1 MMQKQIEI
9 EKTIRFDSGVYLH
22 VSDWDDGG
30 AWLKLAVD
38 RASIYTPLTRA
49 EAEQLVETLQA
60 ILAKEV
66 AA

>member
-9 EKTIRFDSGVYLH
+9 EKTIRTEGGTYLH
-22 VSDWDDGG
+22 ISDWDDGG
-30 AWLKLAVD
+30 AWLKLGES
-38 RASIYTPLTRA
+38 RSSIYTPLTRA

-66 AA
+66 AV

>member
-9 EKTIRFDSGVYLH
+9 EKTIRAKSGAYIH
-22 VSDWDDGG
+22 ISEWDEGG
-30 AWLKLAVD
+30 AWLKLSES
-38 RASIYTPLTRA
+38 RSSIYTPLTRA

-66 AA
+66 TA